1 MIPRSAPKKIRSTIV
16 GRHIKFGG
24 LVMLCALAFTVGSAS
39 AEENWRYVK
48 TLEGDVTV
56 ELDIDSIER
65 QRLLGLSDYVASKM
79 PTLWASVI
87 RYSWPSDQ
95 ISDGKRIRS
104 VRVKHL
110 WVCGQSLEVAEW
122 GRIAYDS
129 KGKVVI
135 DKSKDFESEEL
146 PRFSRVSGDSERL
159 GRQVCSLIGK

>member
-1 MIPRSAPKKIRSTIV
+1 MSPRSVINNIRGTTV

-24 LVMLCALAFTVGSAS
+24 LVILCALAFTVGSAS

-48 TLEGDVTV
+48 TLEGDVT
-56 ELDIDSIER
+56 LDLD
-65 QRLLGLSDYVASKM
+65 
-79 PTLWASVI
+79 
-87 RYSWPSDQ
+87 
-95 ISDGKRIRS
+95 
-104 VRVKHL
+104 
-110 WVCGQSLEVAEW
+110 
-122 GRIAYDS
+122 YDS